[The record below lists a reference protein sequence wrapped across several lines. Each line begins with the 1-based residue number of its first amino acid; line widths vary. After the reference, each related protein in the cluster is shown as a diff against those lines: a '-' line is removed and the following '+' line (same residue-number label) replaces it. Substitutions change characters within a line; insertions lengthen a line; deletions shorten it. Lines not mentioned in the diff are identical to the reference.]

1 MYTVIEKARNGERV
15 QKIATLFDAK
25 QIARGLKQKTKN
37 ECNVLSDG
45 IAVWTTDGETH
56 TDAIYFM

>member
-1 MYTVIEKARNGERV
+1 MYTVLEKTRHGARL
-15 QKIATLFDAK
+15 QLKSYDDAK
-25 QIARGLKQKTKN
+25 KEAMRVKEKTRN

-45 IAVWTTDGETH
+45 IAVWTTEGETN